1 LPKVIIVVAI
11 MSAFKRWIELPTRT
25 DIHQDKGT
33 TKWGNHDLYPI
44 VPAERTYGR
53 GTFLLY
59 WVTCGAGLS
68 TFAIG
73 SSYIAVGLTA
83 GEACGAIL
91 IGSCMSS
98 VVAVLCG
105 RAGAEKRID
114 YVSLPIQFQS
124 EAQN

>member
-1 LPKVIIVVAI
+1 
-11 MSAFKRWIELPTRT
+11 MSFMKWAELPARH
-25 DIHQDKGT
+25 DIYQDKGT

-53 GTFLLY
+53 GAFLLY

-73 SSYIAVGLTA
+73 SSYIAVGLTP

-91 IGSCMSS
+91 IGACISS
-98 VVAVLCG
+98 VVALLCG
-105 RAGAEKRID
+105 RAGADKHLG
-114 YVSLPIQFQS
+114 YVSTAYYLIF
-124 EAQN
+124 